1 MKYIIQMESETF
13 GTDVFH
19 YYNKDAMQAGLLRL
33 VDAALKWSRKDGI
46 GRSFIIVEEA
56 SK

>member
-46 GRSFIIVEEA
+46 GRSFVIMEEA